1 MKTTMLINETKNVFQ
16 EHNENTIQPFYQ
28 DDCAM
33 FYKNKLINVE
43 DIVEHYEMNTDDN
56 SEFEAYSSKISYLLT
71 FEDYK
76 GNTHNYISSVKPK
89 NIGAVYYY
97 VIEDDKLENIFPE
110 KDRKKLKPYI
120 SIDTK
125 YEYNNKSKIYS
136 LASFLGRHPI
146 KIFIALWVLFLVF
159 LLLSIPSPYST
170 VDYIIAS
177 ALTGFPTIV
186 TFILGAFITENVEK
200 HFKSKADIFIEQK
213 ENEEREHI
221 LKTFI

>member
-1 MKTTMLINETKNVFQ
+1 MIATMLINQTKNAFQ
-16 EHNENTIQPFYQ
+16 ERNENTIQPFYQ
-28 DDCAM
+28 DSGAM

-71 FEDYK
+71 FENER
-76 GNTHNYISSVKPK
+76 GNIHKYISSVKPK
-89 NIGAVYYY
+89 NIGALYYY
-97 VIEDDKLENIFPE
+97 VIKDDKLENIFPE

-136 LASFLGRHPI
+136 LTSFITKHPI
-146 KIFIALWVLFLVF
+146 KTFTSSWIFFQYPLTAYILLTFFQFDNIDSLFISSIFSTILTFF
-159 LLLSIPSPYST
+159 LFF
-170 VDYIIAS
+170 IID
-177 ALTGFPTIV
+177 V
-186 TFILGAFITENVEK
+186 THQDFNDKVRNLIN
-200 HFKSKADIFIEQK
+200 QK
-213 ENEEREHI
+213 ENEERENI

>member
-1 MKTTMLINETKNVFQ
+1 MTATMFSKKITNTFQ
-16 EHNENTIQPFYQ
+16 ERNENTIQPFYQ
-28 DDCAM
+28 DSGAM

-71 FEDYK
+71 FEDER
-76 GNTHNYISSVKPK
+76 GNTHRYISSVKPK
-89 NIGAVYYY
+89 NIDALYYY
-97 VIEDDKLENIFPE
+97 VIKDDKVENIFPE

-136 LASFLGRHPI
+136 LASFFDRHPI
-146 KIFIALWVLFLVF
+146 KISIVLWILSLLFMFSFAQNYHSIFDYFLISMFAALPAGL
-159 LLLSIPSPYST
+159 I
-170 VDYIIAS
+170 
-177 ALTGFPTIV
+177 
-186 TFILGAFITENVEK
+186 FILGALVAGEVDQRFE
-200 HFKSKADIFIEQK
+200 SKKDIFIEKK
-213 ENEEREHI
+213 ESEERKNI